1 MEVAPRLLKIPKSE
15 CPDVWIRLP
24 RQQIMEKHWRYRG
37 TSSTKLERSS
47 ISRSA
52 LGKTVRRSFDRT
64 WTGESSEL
72 GMYVRSSETMVI
84 SVGICGWHQNGWT
97 EAEYGSHVEEIDEK
111 RGSWWTHISSWSCV
125 LGVHPAWV
133 QTEWNSHWTVFED
146 VWVTCF
152 WWSNR
157 KITAVGKNLTHKQW
171 GGPTTWKDMLK
182 NAMNDT
188 AKWQTRKWSRSTKFQ
203 VLAWMIINSSTKNWN
218 QWENCQKLAHTFLKC
233 LYLARTGRPDIS
245 CGQSTSLRDQ
255 SRHGLRH
262 VTDAWQGWFLTFIT
276 QTISDSIVMWETR
289 HSIADWVCFKTQTLH
304 EILRTQNL
312 LLVEYDAFLKVIH
325 LFQKV
330 GFVRSKP
337 QFHTVQQNP
346 KSSLDAGLRLDGI
359 HALDLWDLIVLV
371 LGNTTK
377 NHDRKVKPVV
387 CRDKNHVQAQSRR
400 MFNVLNNVDLV
411 PSNVQS

>member
-24 RQQIMEKHWRYRG
+24 RQQIMEKHWRSRG

-171 GGPTTWKDMLK
+171 GGPATWKDMLK

-289 HSIADWVCFKTQTLH
+289 HSIADCVCLQDSDFAGDLEDSKSTSGGTLCVFESHTFVSKSWMCKKQTSVSH
-304 EILRTQNL
+304 SSTESEIIFGRRI
-312 LLVEYDAFLKVIH
+312 EIRRYS
-325 LFQKV
+325 
-330 GFVRSKP
+330 RSWFMGSDCFSPWK
-337 QFHTVQQNP
+337 
-346 KSSLDAGLRLDGI
+346 
-359 HALDLWDLIVLV
+359 
-371 LGNTTK
+371 
-377 NHDRKVKPVV
+377 HD
-387 CRDKNHVQAQSRR
+387 
-400 MFNVLNNVDLV
+400 
-411 PSNVQS
+411 